1 MPSDDDTTP
10 NGSRREQRIRRRRR
24 WRRWLLLGVA
34 AALLVSGTAYAVT
47 GPLSPGDDTASSR
60 TDATHDSSAGI
71 AASGVEHSCRAPLNP
86 LDPLRLWIGGDS
98 LAGSLGP
105 ALGELAGKSG
115 IVQPVVDSRVS
126 SGLLSPDFLD
136 WPKKGAEDMFMF
148 NPEVA
153 VFIIGANDAKNLPKD
168 AEQDPK
174 WQAEYS
180 SVVEQMLKVLVGT
193 GRAVYWVGAPVMSD
207 AAFSERVK
215 GVNAVFQ
222 EVAAK
227 HPEVTYVDAFTI
239 FSGLDG
245 KFAPMLPGRDGKVVR
260 VRDQDGVHFTA
271 EGGDVLAKTVF
282 DRLDPQCRIMQQ
294 AVEGVTKPII
304 EVKGSSSLPGTR
316 RRGSTGSGG
325 SAPTTRSTSAPGPPT
340 TGG

>member
-1 MPSDDDTTP
+1 MPSDDDTTL
-10 NGSRREQRIRRRRR
+10 NGSRRAQRIRRRRS

-34 AALLVSGTAYAVT
+34 AALVVSGTAYAVT
-47 GPLSPGDDTASSR
+47 GPLRPGDDTASSGPH
-60 TDATHDSSAGI
+60 ATHVAPTSV

-86 LDPLRLWIGGDS
+86 VDPLRLWIGGDS

-126 SGLLSPDFLD
+126 SGLLSPNFFD
-136 WPKKGAEDMFMF
+136 WPKNGAEDMLTF

-153 VFIIGANDAKNLPKD
+153 VFIIGANDAKNLPKGAQQD
-168 AEQDPK
+168 AK
-174 WQAEYS
+174 WQAQYS
-180 SVVEQMLKVLVGT
+180 AVVEQMLKVLVGN
-193 GRAVYWVGAPVMSD
+193 GRAVYWVGAPIMSE
-207 AAFSERVK
+207 AAFSDRVK

-222 EVAAK
+222 EVAAR
-227 HPEVTYVDAFTI
+227 HPEVTYVDAFAI
-239 FSGLDG
+239 FSGPDG

-260 VRDQDGVHFTA
+260 VRAQDGIHFTA
-271 EGGDVLAKTVF
+271 EGGDVLAKTMF
-282 DRLDPQCRIMQQ
+282 DQLDPQCRIVQQ

-316 RRGSTGSGG
+316 RRGSTG
-325 SAPTTRSTSAPGPPT
+325 TT
-340 TGG
+340 TGR